1 MITIY
6 PYENLGGA
14 NHGWLDAR
22 HHFSFARYYN
32 PDRLGFGTLR
42 VINDD
47 VVKPHTGFD
56 THPHRD
62 MEIITY
68 VRQGAITHRDSQ
80 NNEGR
85 TGAGDVQ
92 VMSAGSGVYHSEYNL
107 EDEETNLYQIWIEPN
122 KKGVPPRWEAQ
133 QFPKEPVKDAL
144 TPLVSGRDEDLMQ
157 GALFIHADAAIHGGR
172 LSKGTAVTHRLVYQ
186 GYVLASQGDIVL
198 NGKPMK
204 KGDGA
209 EVTGEQELVITA
221 TSDAEVLIIDI
232 PENIH

>member
-6 PYENLGGA
+6 PYETLGAA
-14 NHGWLDAR
+14 NHGWLNAK
-22 HHFSFARYYN
+22 HHFSFSRYYN
-32 PDRLGFGTLR
+32 PDRMGFGTLR

-47 VVKPHTGFD
+47 VVQAHKGFD

-107 EDEETNLYQIWIEPN
+107 EDEDTNLYQIWIEPN
-122 KKGVPPRWEAQ
+122 QKGVQPRWEAQ
-133 QFPKEPVKDAL
+133 QFPKMPVTDGL
-144 TPLVSGRDEDLMQ
+144 TPLVSGRDDDLLK

-172 LSKGTAVTHRLVYQ
+172 LNKGTTVTHRLTYQ
-186 GYVLASQGDIVL
+186 GYVLASQGEITV

-209 EVTGEQELVITA
+209 EVTGEQELTITA
-221 TSDAEVLIIDI
+221 SSDAEVLVIDV
-232 PENIH
+232 PSEIH